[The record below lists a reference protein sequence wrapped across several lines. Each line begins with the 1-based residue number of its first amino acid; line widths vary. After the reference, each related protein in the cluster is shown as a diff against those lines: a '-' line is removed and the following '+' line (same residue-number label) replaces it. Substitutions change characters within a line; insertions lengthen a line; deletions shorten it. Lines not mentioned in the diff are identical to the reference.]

1 MTIYEAEMVY
11 RPSFRPLNGDFD
23 VSLQVLLEKCMAFDT
38 DKPQFWHSVIDKT
51 AEKTKKIGYHML
63 KWAATVQELSWPE
76 ISTAYMKLH
85 LGPLPIPSDR
95 YEEIAVKVQKE
106 FEIRGVE
113 SYAYQVLV
121 TESQNMMKFWIR
133 TIKEEDYTSVLN
145 HLNLNV
151 HVFRFS
157 KNDEERAENAS
168 RWLAEKREAILQA
181 IEVVKNYEFPLH
193 VLRYLEE
200 KTGPLLSDDSYH
212 SLIIMKNMKTSYDK
226 VLESNQT
233 NCIIFHYS
241 PFNLLF
247 GKWKII
253 FFL

>member
-1 MTIYEAEMVY
+1 MGSNSTGSVLRGNICDN
-11 RPSFRPLNGDFD
+11 PSF
-23 VSLQVLLEKCMAFDT
+23 K
-38 DKPQFWHSVIDKT
+38 
-51 AEKTKKIGYHML
+51 
-63 KWAATVQELSWPE
+63 ELSWPE

-113 SYAYQVLV
+113 RFGICSIGINWTWFSYAYQVLV

-181 IEVVKNYEFPLH
+181 IEWV
-193 VLRYLEE
+193 
-200 KTGPLLSDDSYH
+200 
-212 SLIIMKNMKTSYDK
+212 
-226 VLESNQT
+226 
-233 NCIIFHYS
+233 
-241 PFNLLF
+241 
-247 GKWKII
+247 
-253 FFL
+253 